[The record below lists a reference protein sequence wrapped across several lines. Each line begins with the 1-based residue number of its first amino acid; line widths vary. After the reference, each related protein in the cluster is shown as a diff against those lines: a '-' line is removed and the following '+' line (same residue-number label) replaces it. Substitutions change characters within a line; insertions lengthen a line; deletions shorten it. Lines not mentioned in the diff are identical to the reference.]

1 MAKAFLIRSLLLRT
15 ASAVGLL
22 TLSLFLVGLIPFL
35 SVGPSVGAGFP
46 ARVPAT
52 TVNHEFKG
60 DRLPLLS
67 DGNSA
72 ISKNEAPRL
81 QDAKQIPDGCDPAFS
96 PITTPRLSNV
106 YGRCTT

>member
-1 MAKAFLIRSLLLRT
+1 MAKAFFIRSLLLRT
-15 ASAVGLL
+15 SSAVGLL
-22 TLSLFLVGLIPFL
+22 ALSLGFVGLIPFL
-35 SVGPSVGAGFP
+35 SVGPSIGAGFP

-60 DRLPLLS
+60 DRLPLFS
-67 DGNSA
+67 DGSST
-72 ISKNEAPRL
+72 ISKNDAPRR
-81 QDAKQIPDGCDPAFS
+81 QDAKQIPDGCDPSFS